1 MAIKKKWSNKL
12 VWKKVCE
19 SISINLEPKMFHLWS
34 NFFYKNKHGKFFP
47 LSQDFL
53 IWPLQT
59 NVTFY
64 LDPPMSVGTLL
75 PIQIL
80 WIPRDHNCVNFGSW
94 SQDFCF
100 YLKVSESVPSQFVSD
115 GIFVSVIYFGIMTI
129 VQGVFFHWA
138 SP

>member
-1 MAIKKKWSNKL
+1 
-12 VWKKVCE
+12 
-19 SISINLEPKMFHLWS
+19 MFHLWS

-64 LDPPMSVGTLL
+64 LDPPMSVGTPL

-80 WIPRDHNCVNFGSW
+80 LIPRDHIRNQLQSLTMIEQQTSPIKNYYDYCWTLDLDFGTYEI
-94 SQDFCF
+94 QYCDI
-100 YLKVSESVPSQFVSD
+100 Q
-115 GIFVSVIYFGIMTI
+115 
-129 VQGVFFHWA
+129 A
-138 SP
+138 